1 MQLNTMLQKRI
12 FNSAVQF
19 FRTFISLIIGRVE
32 RFLDTPNQNKTET
45 AKFRLYSD
53 VRHESDMLKEMRDR
67 IWWRCSDSEFPIG
80 KFSQL
85 PADRQINIAYH

>member
-19 FRTFISLIIGRVE
+19 FRTFISLIFNIGGVE

-45 AKFRLYSD
+45 AKFRLHFD
-53 VRHESDMLKEMRDR
+53 VRHQLDILKAMRDECGGG
-67 IWWRCSDSEFPIG
+67 ILIPNYS
-80 KFSQL
+80 
-85 PADRQINIAYH
+85 